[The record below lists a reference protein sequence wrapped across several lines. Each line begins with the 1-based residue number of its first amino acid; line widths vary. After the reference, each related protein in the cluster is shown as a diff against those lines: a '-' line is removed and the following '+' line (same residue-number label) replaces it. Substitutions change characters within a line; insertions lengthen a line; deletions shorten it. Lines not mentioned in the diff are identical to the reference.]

1 MSDIT
6 ENINK
11 EYVEAYINTI
21 IDACNDAPGGM
32 RFTFTN
38 YGMNR
43 NLRLEIQK
51 DANYKGEGDDWN
63 MIDIVVYKQNVTDP
77 RGRKIDIAIGDEMG
91 IHMLDCYR
99 VLLGI
104 ADGSRKLS
112 LL

>member
-1 MSDIT
+1 MNDVS
-6 ENINK
+6 ENIK
-11 EYVEAYINTI
+11 EGYVDAYINTI
-21 IDACNDAPGGM
+21 INACWDAPGGM
-32 RFTFTN
+32 RFSFAN
-38 YGMNR
+38 FGKDR
-43 NLRLEIQK
+43 NLRLEVEKEI
-51 DANYKGEGDDWN
+51 NYTGEGDDWN

-77 RGRKIDIAIGDEMG
+77 RGRKMDIAIGDEMN